1 MNKCNLKLILILC
14 LYIFLCNGMLVA
26 QTKFDSLH
34 QYLESIKDGRFTSEI
49 KIEKKHGFRT
59 TDVDA
64 WQAVPTFYWKSLT
77 GYQAGTTKNGK
88 TINSIKVWARY
99 DIGINE
105 LMRGIICCIE
115 YSNEDRSIDNDVL
128 LLIYHNHAKT
138 IVSQKS
144 IFTIQ
149 GETPAIFTQ
158 SKGKTATDCL
168 VKISNKLTFYCY
180 SKFSKNNITDNAF
193 GNYKVDDIT
202 GDVVQTDK

>member
-1 MNKCNLKLILILC
+1 MKKLNLKRLLLF
-14 LYIFLCNGMLVA
+14 FLTFFLFNGIIVA
-26 QTKFDSLH
+26 QSKSDSLY

-64 WQAVPTFYWKSLT
+64 WQTVPTFYWKTLT
-77 GYQAGTTKNGK
+77 GYQAGKNKNGK
-88 TINSIKVWARY
+88 IINSIKVWAKY

-115 YSNEDRSIDNDVL
+115 YSNEDNSIDNDVL

-149 GETPAIFTQ
+149 AETPVIFTQ
-158 SKGKTATDCL
+158 SKGKTSTDCL

-180 SKFSKNNITDNAF
+180 SQFTKNNITDNAF
-193 GNYKVDDIT
+193 GDYIVDDIT
-202 GDVVQTDK
+202 GGVVQTE